1 MISAISLMAMMALL
15 MPLSVFAIDIEA
27 DLITSVTL
35 TVDDGDSPTLFEPSV
50 GELLQTAVAFN
61 TAELVTTGHV
71 LVKQD
76 ATTVH
81 TLVSWTDDALLAGL
95 ASVPD
100 WNGADIDA
108 TPEAEA
114 ICGALG
120 GVCPDGDYSIEVH
133 VEYTVVADTLFET
146 VTEAFSIHTTPASVD
161 VSAFAVAPS
170 PFDPI
175 TAAQAAEVSFT
186 IDDPGFVSVNVYDDA
201 DSDFSDS
208 LKTLVDNQNL
218 VAGAY
223 TSVEIPALAW
233 NGTDTL
239 GALLPNEIYKIQIT
253 TTILDGGPVSD
264 TQTASV
270 TLTAV
275 PTITLDSFTVL
286 SDNGT
291 STFDPAPSADNEDLA
306 ISYTLSEAMD
316 AVNVDIKNSDNEVVK
331 NFNSVNSNTGVFSW
345 NGINIATGK
354 LVLPGTYTIEFTAT
368 DVDQPDITDFS
379 KTATVQYDS
388 ASKAS
393 INSFTINPSSF
404 DPDIGDTEIAFT
416 NSQEADEITVEIYN
430 DTSALVRTFDNYDG
444 DSYDADDDHSIVWNG
459 KNDSDAKVSEGVYT
473 ISIITRNLFG
483 VVSTSGTVTV
493 DDSGGSGSS
502 SNSHISGI
510 DFNPSS
516 KFEPGT
522 DEEFEIEF
530 DVEKELDILEIYAV
544 QGSTEIK
551 LYDEEDIDEENNVE
565 ITWDGT
571 DDDDDYVSGGDWRI
585 EFRSSLS
592 DTNLTAYKSFEIEYD
607 KPEIE
612 ELEVSKSKFDN
623 ELKEF
628 TYILFKI
635 EKEDAI
641 VEIQV
646 LEDNEKEDTIVEDM
660 EVEANKWYAVEWDG
674 GNFDYND
681 NLDIKLIAYNVVQKD
696 VYDTE
701 KTNIDLDEDEVSSS
715 KSNVTNDYITP
726 ILTDGEGNMVLNY
739 ELEDDADVEVS
750 IHKGKSSSGTKM
762 IEFEID
768 DQDSGPHT
776 IEWNGK
782 DDDGDDLNS
791 GFYTY
796 KIKSKKTST
805 ETETGLF
812 VVGDVGDID
821 GSSADGGD
829 SSSTVSSSVI
839 IDGVSISTSG
849 TTSSSNDCG
858 GYTDANNLNDDEL
871 CNALAWV
878 TQQSIFEGYANG
890 TFGVYSPINRA
901 EALKVIMEA
910 FGYGQSSSYNNTTL
924 GFSDVIVGS
933 WYMPYIDNAMDLGIF
948 NGDSNATTARPE
960 SYVNRAETLKMT
972 LETLDL
978 VSSSFSINDCSFTY
992 LDVNTTAW
1000 YNKYVCESAKYDL
1013 FDAINI
1019 YYFSPEAYATRG
1031 EIALMF
1037 YRLNQAGLIQ

>member
-1 MISAISLMAMMALL
+1 
-15 MPLSVFAIDIEA
+15 
-27 DLITSVTL
+27 
-35 TVDDGDSPTLFEPSV
+35 
-50 GELLQTAVAFN
+50 
-61 TAELVTTGHV
+61 
-71 LVKQD
+71 
-76 ATTVH
+76 
-81 TLVSWTDDALLAGL
+81 
-95 ASVPD
+95 
-100 WNGADIDA
+100 
-108 TPEAEA
+108 
-114 ICGALG
+114 
-120 GVCPDGDYSIEVH
+120 
-133 VEYTVVADTLFET
+133 
-146 VTEAFSIHTTPASVD
+146 
-161 VSAFAVAPS
+161 
-170 PFDPI
+170 
-175 TAAQAAEVSFT
+175 
-186 IDDPGFVSVNVYDDA
+186 
-201 DSDFSDS
+201 
-208 LKTLVDNQNL
+208 
-218 VAGAY
+218 
-223 TSVEIPALAW
+223 
-233 NGTDTL
+233 
-239 GALLPNEIYKIQIT
+239 
-253 TTILDGGPVSD
+253 
-264 TQTASV
+264 
-270 TLTAV
+270 
-275 PTITLDSFTVL
+275 
-286 SDNGT
+286 
-291 STFDPAPSADNEDLA
+291 
-306 ISYTLSEAMD
+306 
-316 AVNVDIKNSDNEVVK
+316 
-331 NFNSVNSNTGVFSW
+331 
-345 NGINIATGK
+345 
-354 LVLPGTYTIEFTAT
+354 
-368 DVDQPDITDFS
+368 
-379 KTATVQYDS
+379 
-388 ASKAS
+388 
-393 INSFTINPSSF
+393 
-404 DPDIGDTEIAFT
+404 
-416 NSQEADEITVEIYN
+416 
-430 DTSALVRTFDNYDG
+430 
-444 DSYDADDDHSIVWNG
+444 
-459 KNDSDAKVSEGVYT
+459 
-473 ISIITRNLFG
+473 
-483 VVSTSGTVTV
+483 
-493 DDSGGSGSS
+493 
-502 SNSHISGI
+502 
-510 DFNPSS
+510 
-516 KFEPGT
+516 
-522 DEEFEIEF
+522 
-530 DVEKELDILEIYAV
+530 
-544 QGSTEIK
+544 
-551 LYDEEDIDEENNVE
+551 
-565 ITWDGT
+565 
-571 DDDDDYVSGGDWRI
+571 
-585 EFRSSLS
+585 
-592 DTNLTAYKSFEIEYD
+592 
-607 KPEIE
+607 
-612 ELEVSKSKFDN
+612 
-623 ELKEF
+623 
-628 TYILFKI
+628 
-635 EKEDAI
+635 
-641 VEIQV
+641 
-646 LEDNEKEDTIVEDM
+646 
-660 EVEANKWYAVEWDG
+660 
-674 GNFDYND
+674 
-681 NLDIKLIAYNVVQKD
+681 
-696 VYDTE
+696 
-701 KTNIDLDEDEVSSS
+701 
-715 KSNVTNDYITP
+715 
-726 ILTDGEGNMVLNY
+726 MVLNY